1 MTAPLVS
8 VIVLNW
14 NGAPH
19 LAPCLESV
27 VSLTYRPLELV
38 VVDNGSTDGS
48 QAWLREHYPQVR
60 LIENPTNRG
69 FAAGYNQ
76 AIAVCSAPYVLVLN
90 TDVFL
95 DPDFLALALRGFAHG
110 PQVAA
115 VTGRV
120 FQEATRELLN
130 GGFFLRRQLRIRHS
144 ANLDTPEEVFGATGA
159 VVLCRREALE
169 ALKVEGEYFDESY
182 FGYGEDI
189 DLAWRAQL
197 WGWKIRFEPG
207 PLARHVGSGSLDG
220 RLRFAEKPAF
230 FQRHVLKNRYLTL
243 IKNASPRVLLALLPA
258 LLLTELLLWP
268 YLLFRWPLRAPYLGL
283 ALVDVLR
290 LLPLALRRRR
300 YIQGRRQVSS
310 AYIRGFLR
318 GL

>member
-1 MTAPLVS
+1 MIAAALA
-8 VIVLNW
+8 NW
-14 NGAPH
+14 NGMKYLDRC
-19 LAPCLESV
+19 LAGLYAQTC
-27 VSLTYRPLELV
+27 PLAEVV

-48 QAWLREHYPQVR
+48 KEWLREHYPQVR
-60 LIENPTNRG
+60 LIENTANLG

-76 AIAVCSAPYVLVLN
+76 AIAACSAPYVLVLN

-95 DPDFLALALRGFAHG
+95 DPGFLAQALQGFAHG
-110 PQVAA
+110 PRVAA

-120 FQEATRELLN
+120 FQEATQELLN

-144 ANLDTPEEVFGATGA
+144 PDLDLPEEVFGATGA
-159 VVLCRREALE
+159 VVLFRRAALE
-169 ALKVEGEYFDESY
+169 DLKVEGEYFDESY
-182 FGYGEDI
+182 FGYGEDL

-197 WGWKIRFEPG
+197 WGWKVRYQPT
-207 PLARHVGSGSLDG
+207 PPAHHVGSGSLDG
-220 RLRFAEKPAF
+220 RLHFAEKPAF

-243 IKNASPRVLLALLPA
+243 IKNASPGVLLYLLPS

-268 YLLFRWPLRAPYLGL
+268 YLILRWPLRAPYLGM

-300 YIQGRRQVSS
+300 CIQGRRQVTS
-310 AYIRGFLR
+310 AYIRGFFR

>member
-1 MTAPLVS
+1 MSAPAAALA
-8 VIVLNW
+8 NW
-14 NGAPH
+14 NGMKYLGRC
-19 LAPCLESV
+19 LAGLYAQTC
-27 VSLTYRPLELV
+27 PLAEVV

-48 QAWLREHYPQVR
+48 KEWLRAHYPQVR
-60 LIENPTNRG
+60 LIENATNRG

-76 AIAVCSAPYVLVLN
+76 AIAACSAPFVLVLN

-95 DPDFLALALRGFAHG
+95 EPDFLAQAMRGFALG
-110 PQVAA
+110 PRVAA

-120 FQEATRELLN
+120 FQEATDELLN
-130 GGFFLRRQLRIRHS
+130 GGFFLRRQIRIRHS
-144 ANLDTPEEVFGATGA
+144 ANLDHPEEVFGATGA
-159 VVLCRREALE
+159 VMLCRREALE
-169 ALKVEGEYFDESY
+169 DLRVEGEYFDESY

-197 WGWKIRFEPG
+197 WGWRVRFEPG
-207 PLARHVGSGSLDG
+207 PLAHHVGSGSLDG

-243 IKNASPRVLLALLPA
+243 IKNATPGVLVQMLPA
-258 LLLTELLLWP
+258 LVLTELLLWP
-268 YLLFRWPLRAPYLGL
+268 YLFLRWPRRAPYLGL

-290 LLPLALRRRR
+290 LLPLAWRRRR
-300 YIQGRRQVSS
+300 LIQARRQVCS
-310 AYIRGFLR
+310 AHIRGFLR

>member
-1 MTAPLVS
+1 MSDTAAALA
-8 VIVLNW
+8 NW
-14 NGAPH
+14 NGMKYLDRC
-19 LAPCLESV
+19 LAGLYAQTC
-27 VSLTYRPLELV
+27 PLAEVV

-48 QAWLREHYPQVR
+48 QTWLRQHYPQVR

-76 AIAVCSAPYVLVLN
+76 AIAACNAPYILVLN

-95 DPDFLALALRGFAHG
+95 EPDFLRQALQGFAPG
-110 PQVAA
+110 PRVAA
-115 VTGRV
+115 VTGLV
-120 FQEATRELLN
+120 FQEATQELLN
-130 GGFFLRRQLRIRHS
+130 GGFFLRRQIRIRHS
-144 ANLDTPEEVFGATGA
+144 TELDLPEEVFGATGA
-159 VVLCRREALE
+159 VVLFCREALE
-169 ALKVEGEYFDESY
+169 DLKVEGEYFDESY

-197 WGWKIRFEPG
+197 WGWKVRFQPT
-207 PLARHVGSGSLDG
+207 PPAHHVGSGSLDG

-243 IKNASPRVLLALLPA
+243 IKNASPGVLLRLLPP

-268 YLLFRWPLRAPYLGL
+268 YLLFRWPLRAPYLSL

-310 AYIRGFLR
+310 SYICGFFR